1 MKKKPL
7 IKELKKVIISEDN
20 KEIKV
25 ILAFIDVIL
34 AAMLIKHIFM
44 GYLNSGTF

>member
-1 MKKKPL
+1 MANN
-7 IKELKKVIISEDN
+7 EDSFG
-20 KEIKV
+20 ITVVKV
-25 ILAFIDVIL
+25 ILGFIGAIL